1 MTQHHCARRA
11 QPLFPWGHSRPM
23 AHIPAEWA
31 FGFHFH
37 SLPVCQHNQLSL
49 WWKCRNCRWHE
60 AKRNDCRIG
69 REHTIC
75 GVDFS
80 SAKQSTVFTE
90 ATVHLKITW
99 QHWKKNIKTVLEQ
112 LLNMY
117 RQQATVAERSL
128 FESVCPKTSYKQT
141 FEGIC
146 YSGIT
151 AEEPAGVAF

>member
-1 MTQHHCARRA
+1 M
-11 QPLFPWGHSRPM
+11 
-23 AHIPAEWA
+23 
-31 FGFHFH
+31 
-37 SLPVCQHNQLSL
+37 
-49 WWKCRNCRWHE
+49 
-60 AKRNDCRIG
+60 
-69 REHTIC
+69 IC

-80 SAKQSTVFTE
+80 SAKQSTIFTE

-146 YSGIT
+146 YSGIA